1 MSSRGVLA
9 RSSTIVK
16 VLWAFQRETLLC
28 DTKCFVR
35 FTRVRRL
42 LGMEAMCAWQLSQR
56 HHGLHALPWIL
67 YANDF
72 EHSKRARRLLNV
84 LTRASKTLQMRL
96 MSGER

>member
-9 RSSTIVK
+9 GLSAIDK
-16 VLWAFQRETLLC
+16 VLWAFRREGQLC

-35 FTRVRRL
+35 LTRVRRL
-42 LGMEAMCAWQLSQR
+42 LGMEAMCAWQVSQR
-56 HHGLHALPWIL
+56 HHGLHALPWIQ

-72 EHSKRARRLLNV
+72 EYSERARRLLNV